1 MTLKAGPN
9 YQKTFFRCYNPPT
22 KAQCRFFA
30 WTLEQP
36 LRDYTYAAARLR
48 VQQGGKS
55 SPREL
60 LCQLIQD
67 VCEHNF
73 GWINSGTNQHYV
85 LKRCRMCQK
94 MMERYR
100 RPPAQK
106 TIHENRGPDHKED
119 YEALVEDHR
128 QRY

>member
-1 MTLKAGPN
+1 MCHCERVAGVEVTLKAGPN

-48 VQQGGKS
+48 V
-55 SPREL
+55 
-60 LCQLIQD
+60 
-67 VCEHNF
+67 H
-73 GWINSGTNQHYV
+73 SGTNQHYV